1 VASSSSSNID
11 DRQVGGQVRAYLASL
26 PPGARKALRKVREAI
41 RSAAPGAIEGF
52 SYGMP
57 AFRFEGQ
64 PLVWYAAWKD
74 HISLYPMS
82 TAIAR
87 AHADLREHHTS
98 RGTIRF
104 PLTSPPSS
112 PLVRRFVKAR
122 IAEIRTKDRRR

>member
-11 DRQVGGQVRAYLASL
+11 DRQVGVQVRAYLASL
-26 PPGARKALRKVREAI
+26 PPEARKALARPFARLPP
-41 RSAAPGAIEGF
+41 RAIEGF

-57 AFRFEGQ
+57 AFRLEGQ

-104 PLTSPPSS
+104 PVTSPPSS
-112 PLVRRFVKAR
+112 ALVRRFVKAR
-122 IAEIRTKDRRR
+122 IAEIRTKGRRP